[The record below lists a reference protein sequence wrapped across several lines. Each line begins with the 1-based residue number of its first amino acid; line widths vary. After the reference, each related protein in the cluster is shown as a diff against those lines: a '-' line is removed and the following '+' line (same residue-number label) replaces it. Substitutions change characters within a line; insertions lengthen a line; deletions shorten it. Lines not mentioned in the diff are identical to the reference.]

1 LHLVVDER
9 SSISGVGHMGGLNR
23 LTSGLGDWVLNIG
36 TGHLGDGVA
45 VLNLNGDKLDL
56 RVVNT
61 VLSGDFTASVL
72 DSGSNGVSNSVGNWS
87 SNSDGSSGERSSNG
101 SSIRMSSKELRISFS
116 ISFTLSNGVVSN
128 SSRSIADGVNNF
140 LADLL
145 VFNLFGVNSLFGAH
159 ILGRRGTALC
169 HKDFSVGFA
178 VGSRNNCRGSNSSSV
193 GSSCKELGIS
203 LSFGL
208 WGCASKGEKTRHGK
222 NLHHHEIVRY
232 FPRWLV
238 ELK

>member
-1 LHLVVDER
+1 
-9 SSISGVGHMGGLNR
+9 M
-23 LTSGLGDWVLNIG
+23 
-36 TGHLGDGVA
+36 
-45 VLNLNGDKLDL
+45 
-56 RVVNT
+56 
-61 VLSGDFTASVL
+61 L

-145 VFNLFGVNSLFGAH
+145 VFNLFSVNSLFGAH

-178 VGSRNNCRGSNSSSV
+178 VGSRNNC
-193 GSSCKELGIS
+193 KELGIS

-208 WGCASKGEKTRHGK
+208 WGCSSKGEKTRHGK
-222 NLHHHEIVRY
+222 NLHHHE
-232 FPRWLV
+232 
-238 ELK
+238 